1 MKESEPETNKNNEE
15 DEDWIESAQ
24 EEIIIPETTKK
35 ETEEKEP
42 KITIETGGS
51 DEDEEYNGPNL
62 EPYNPK
68 LDLENYHLSTKY
80 CSIFAGALFLNE
92 PMTHGLLFGAVL
104 ILVGIR
110 QVTK

>member
-1 MKESEPETNKNNEE
+1 MMF
-15 DEDWIESAQ
+15 
-24 EEIIIPETTKK
+24 
-35 ETEEKEP
+35 
-42 KITIETGGS
+42 TIEQIHFIKS
-51 DEDEEYNGPNL
+51 
-62 EPYNPK
+62 

-80 CSIFAGALFLNE
+80 CSMFAGALFLNE